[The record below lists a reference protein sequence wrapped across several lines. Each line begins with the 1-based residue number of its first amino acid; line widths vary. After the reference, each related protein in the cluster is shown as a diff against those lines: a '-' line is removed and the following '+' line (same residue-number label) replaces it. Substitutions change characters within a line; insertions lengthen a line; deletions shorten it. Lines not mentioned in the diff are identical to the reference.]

1 MSHPSYWN
9 PLRTL
14 LHTRPNVD
22 VEAYFRGYEP
32 RVVWAGREDN
42 ALDIRLDLSEDE
54 NSYHVKA
61 DIPGVDRNDIDLR
74 IDGNT
79 IRIAAEIKRESA
91 PQQGEKD
98 IYSERFCGKVSR
110 TFSVPDRVD
119 EAKVMARYENGVL
132 TLTLPKKSER
142 QTRRIAID

>member
-1 MSHPSYWN
+1 MSHLPYWN
-9 PLRTL
+9 PLRAL
-14 LHTRPNVD
+14 LHARPNVD
-22 VEAYFRGYEP
+22 VEAYFRGCEP
-32 RVVWAGREDN
+32 RIVWAGREDD

-54 NSYHVKA
+54 NAYHVKA

-79 IRIAAEIKRESA
+79 IRIAAEIKREPA
-91 PQQGEKD
+91 PAQGEKN

-110 TFSVPDRVD
+110 TFSVPERVD
-119 EAKVMARYENGVL
+119 EAKVTARYENGVL
-132 TLTLPKKSER
+132 ALTLPKKSER